1 MSAVDIAFAVVV
13 GLSVFWGLW
22 RGITRELIATISW
35 VIIGVLVYRYAGPL
49 GSLVP
54 LSAPPVVRIAL
65 AGAAILVIGIFAAA
79 LAGRGLRSVVAA
91 SDLAGTDRMLG
102 AVFGALR
109 GALLSL
115 LVTGLVV
122 ETGFAGARPWRASAS
137 GPALERVWQWISHD
151 VAMHRGGMAMVN
163 SKRN

>member
-1 MSAVDIAFAVVV
+1 MSVIDIAFAVVV
-13 GLSVFWGLW
+13 GMSVFWGLW

-35 VIIGVLVYRYAGPL
+35 VVIGVLVYRYARPL
-49 GSLVP
+49 GLLVP
-54 LSAPPVVRIAL
+54 LSAPPVVRVAL
-65 AGAAILVIGIFAAA
+65 AGAAILVLGIFVAA

-109 GALLSL
+109 GALLAL

-122 ETGFAGARPWRASAS
+122 EAGFAGARPWRASAS

-151 VAMHRGGMAMVN
+151 VAMRRNGVTTVN
-163 SKRN
+163 TRRD

>member
-1 MSAVDIAFAVVV
+1 MSAIDVSFGSVI
-13 GLSVFWGLW
+13 GLSVLWGLW

-54 LSAPPVVRIAL
+54 LSAPPVVRIGL
-65 AGAAILVIGIFAAA
+65 AGAAILVLGILVAA

-109 GALLSL
+109 GALLAL
-115 LVTGLVV
+115 LVTAIVV
-122 ETGFAGARPWRASAS
+122 ETGYARARPWRASAS
-137 GPALERVWQWISHD
+137 GPVLVRVWQWISHD
-151 VAMHRGGMAMVN
+151 VAMHRVGVAMMKM
-163 SKRN
+163 KRD